1 VKARHWTRAHPEL
14 LARGDDHWSHRR
26 PELVLRGEAHG
37 RAVLTE
43 AKVRAI
49 RRGYGR
55 VSQRALAREYGVS
68 RSTIALV
75 VRRLRWRHVT

>member
-1 VKARHWTRAHPEL
+1 M
-14 LARGDDHWSHRR
+14 ARGADHWSHRR

-43 AKVRAI
+43 AAVRAI
-49 RRGYGR
+49 RRRFGR
-55 VSQRALAREYGVS
+55 VSVRALAREYRVS

-75 VRRLRWRHVT
+75 VKRERWRHVV